1 MGINMTEIRYAS
13 MADKELL
20 LSRDCH
26 IKEDILEKAILN
38 RYVLVMLAGG
48 NLAGWLR
55 WGLFWDEIPFM
66 NMLYFLEEYRGLGLG
81 TQLVGFWENEM
92 LKLSYDKVMTSS
104 QANET
109 AQHFY
114 RKLGYRDAGGFFPF
128 CKDFEILFTK
138 EI

>member
-1 MGINMTEIRYAS
+1 

-26 IKEDILEKAILN
+26 IKEDILGKAILN

-66 NMLYFLEEYRGLGLG
+66 NMLYFLEEYRGLGFG

>member
-1 MGINMTEIRYAS
+1 

-66 NMLYFLEEYRGLGLG
+66 NMLYFLEEYRGLGFG

>member
-66 NMLYFLEEYRGLGLG
+66 NMLYFLEEYRGLGFG

-128 CKDFEILFTK
+128 CMDFEILFTK

>member
-66 NMLYFLEEYRGLGLG
+66 NMLYFLEEYRGLGFG

-92 LKLSYDKVMTSS
+92 LKL
-104 QANET
+104 
-109 AQHFY
+109 
-114 RKLGYRDAGGFFPF
+114 
-128 CKDFEILFTK
+128 
-138 EI
+138 

>member
-26 IKEDILEKAILN
+26 IKEDILGKAILN

-66 NMLYFLEEYRGLGLG
+66 NMLYFLEEYRGLGFG

>member
-66 NMLYFLEEYRGLGLG
+66 NMLYFLEEYRGLGFG

>member
-38 RYVLVMLAGG
+38 RYVLVMLAGR
-48 NLAGWLR
+48 NLADWLR

-66 NMLYFLEEYRGLGLG
+66 NMLYFLEEYRGLGFG